1 MLAAQY
7 PTDQWSG
14 ADWAGNSGT
23 ETSWDAAAMSTA
35 HMAAQYAQW
44 TDQYGMY
51 HGPMPYPGMAPAGQ
65 EVWRQHADGTGQ
77 EAWRPHQELN
87 AGLGGEHYGHDMDA
101 QGWATAGYPNR
112 QDAVGS
118 LPSAGQGAE
127 HAWPSRRPVAKV
139 RPSPAPAPTP
149 APKPAPKMRSL
160 PSPLRVPLGPDP
172 AMPPAVFPALPE
184 AADSLEA
191 SSLPPT
197 GMILARAAGGSA
209 EDAIDEPKRVSPS
222 APHRPSPPPGVPQS
236 LGSVAENDAPAGI
249 SISQV
254 EDGHATRV
262 EWRIEDLR
270 SRLQACMGRP
280 LVSPPFATCDLP
292 NLRLMVF
299 PDARE
304 AVKSARSRERKGM
317 YAAMVRKG
325 PLFGA
330 LRLKADCLD
339 RSAAL
344 PVVRF
349 HLTVGACRRGP
360 FSYDFSEQA
369 IHGCDDFGVDWLKQ
383 VEDSGC
389 LRVAVEIFEVTQR
402 GADTAANFH

>member
-1 MLAAQY
+1 MFAEQY
-7 PTDQWSG
+7 PSDQWSG
-14 ADWAGNSGT
+14 VEWFGISGS
-23 ETSWDAAAMSTA
+23 EMAWSLDAAAMSTA
-35 HMAAQYAQW
+35 HLAAYARW
-44 TDQYGMY
+44 TDQYGGYQMSTS
-51 HGPMPYPGMAPAGQ
+51 HPETALAGP
-65 EVWRQHADGTGQ
+65 EVWRQHVEVGGPEPWRVHSEAD
-77 EAWRPHQELN
+77 
-87 AGLGGEHYGHDMDA
+87 AGIGGSHCVRDMGER
-101 QGWATAGYPNR
+101 GWTMAGYPEG
-112 QDAVGS
+112 QIALGSAPQTTLDAE
-118 LPSAGQGAE
+118 PSFL
-127 HAWPSRRPVAKV
+127 
-139 RPSPAPAPTP
+139 PAPAPAL

-172 AMPPAVFPALPE
+172 TMPSALFPALPE

-191 SSLPPT
+191 SSLPPP

-209 EDAIDEPKRVSPS
+209 EEAIDEPKRVSPS
-222 APHRPSPPPGVPQS
+222 APRISSTPPLRS
-236 LGSVAENDAPAGI
+236 LDLGAEAEAPAGMNV
-249 SISQV
+249 SQLQ
-254 EDGHATRV
+254 DGHVTRV
-262 EWRIEDLR
+262 EWCIEDLR
-270 SRLQACMGRP
+270 GRLQACMGRP

-304 AVKSARSRERKGM
+304 AVKNARSRERKSM

-339 RSAAL
+339 QSAAL

-349 HLTVGACRRGP
+349 HLTIGACRRGP

-383 VEDSGC
+383 VDNSGC
-389 LRVAVEIFEVTQR
+389 LRVAVEIFEISQ
-402 GADTAANFH
+402 GSAGNFH